1 MPDHQNQ
8 ATLKYNQILV
18 RPSCRLFLNWQSSYL
33 VRRAN
38 LLAVIWRRNVIVIQK
53 KLTRVP
59 QISKKSVVNNFFG
72 FWHFCYRVTSS
83 LPAGSNTLQHSLVKE
98 LGKLE
103 GSSGEIISSHKYLRS
118 VAGSQPVIIPFIK
131 LSKQMKSLQE

>member
-53 KLTRVP
+53 KLNRCHKLAKNMLSIIFLDFGTFVIESPLHCQLGPTPSSIPWLKNWGNWRVL
-59 QISKKSVVNNFFG
+59 QEKLSA
-72 FWHFCYRVTSS
+72 VTSTS
-83 LPAGSNTLQHSLVKE
+83 GLLQDPSQSSYHSSN
-98 LGKLE
+98 
-103 GSSGEIISSHKYLRS
+103 
-118 VAGSQPVIIPFIK
+118 
-131 LSKQMKSLQE
+131 